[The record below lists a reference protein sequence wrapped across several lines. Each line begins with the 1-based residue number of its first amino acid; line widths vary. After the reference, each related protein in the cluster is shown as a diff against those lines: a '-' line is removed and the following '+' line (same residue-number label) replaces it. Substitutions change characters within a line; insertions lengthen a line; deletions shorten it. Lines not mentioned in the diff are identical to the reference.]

1 QSSRLHPDYIT
12 RDLGNFRAK
21 AGPSVGGAHAEEQA
35 EAGKNR
41 DRPCLVT
48 VLRASA
54 KGLPDAREE
63 SRKHG
68 SPRDPASKQRQKP
81 ASLHAQD
88 AAKKQEDE
96 FQIVERLDPKIRR
109 TIDFGRESIVDEK
122 NAQGGERSNLGNQEA
137 PFAIF

>member
-1 QSSRLHPDYIT
+1 ETAD
-12 RDLGNFRAK
+12 
-21 AGPSVGGAHAEEQA
+21 
-35 EAGKNR
+35 AGKKRNGPWWVR
-41 DRPCLVT
+41 
-48 VLRASA
+48 VLGASA
-54 KGLPDAREE
+54 KGRPDAREE

-68 SPRDPASKQRQKP
+68 CPRDPAGKQRQKTAP
-81 ASLHAQD
+81 FQAQD

-109 TIDFGRESIVDEK
+109 TIDFRRESIVDEK